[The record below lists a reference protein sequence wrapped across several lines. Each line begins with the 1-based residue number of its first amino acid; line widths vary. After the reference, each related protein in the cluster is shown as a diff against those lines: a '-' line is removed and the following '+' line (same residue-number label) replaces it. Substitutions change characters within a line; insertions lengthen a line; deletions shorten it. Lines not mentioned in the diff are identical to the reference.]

1 MRVGVLMGGFSVE
14 RDVSLISGKAVL
26 NSLKE
31 LGHEVVVIDP
41 NPDMKTFIS
50 QIMDTKADVIFNA
63 LHGRYG
69 EDGRIQS
76 VLDLLKIPYTHSGV
90 LASSLAMDKVLAK
103 KFFQGIGIPVAKGL
117 VAHFSDIQKGHVMPP
132 PYVIKPICDGS
143 SIGVSII
150 QTDEELRMWK
160 HDAVFGD
167 EYLIEEYI
175 PGRELH
181 VGIVGGNAVGVI
193 ELIPHKGFYD
203 YETKYTDGLCTHVL
217 PAQIPQDIYDF
228 LMKSTQNLF
237 ANLKARGIAR
247 ADWRWDEKSPSPIL
261 LEINTHPGFTPISTL
276 PEIALFAGISFNQV
290 VQILIETAHYDH

>member
-1 MRVGVLMGGFSVE
+1 MGGFSVE

>member
-1 MRVGVLMGGFSVE
+1 LRVGVLMGGFSVE